1 MTMALSRETIK
12 LMLQSQRI
20 IKQEFGVRIDL
31 DDDQAIARFFAY
43 ASQSS
48 SDDLKNCTNQLLAQL
63 VPESEPSLNNESVSK
78 AASVRY
84 YRGQPVTAPV
94 GQSLDRVDESEKK
107 TSKHIIYRGQKISC

>member
-48 SDDLKNCTNQLLAQL
+48 SDDLKNCTSKLLAQL
-63 VPESEPSLNNESVSK
+63 VPESEGGNNDEVEIRSP
-78 AASVRY
+78 SVRY
-84 YRGQPVTAPV
+84 YRGQPITDPV
-94 GQSLDRVDESEKK
+94 GQSAGSSNKLEKK
-107 TSKHIIYRGQKISC
+107 SSKQIIYRGQKISC